1 MDEEALQFHIQRNDC
16 FGTLA
21 TVVDQVRQSME
32 KHGTSIDISA
42 LGQVRDEL
50 MYLQRYYTLSR
61 DIQ

>member
-1 MDEEALQFHIQRNDC
+1 MDEEALQFHIQQNDC

-32 KHGTSIDISA
+32 KRGTRLDLSA
-42 LGQVRDEL
+42 LSRIRDEL